1 MFYIKMKKV
10 MNRVNFWLLGF
21 LFAGMVFVSCEKD
34 EDVNVTNEA
43 EVLVEYL
50 ESANSPLQ
58 KDYVNSDLPSIML
71 AQDVRTLN
79 ATGDVYIVDI
89 RSAADFESGHI
100 ANAHNVALGDI
111 LTHLDNADLSDI
123 DKIAVVCYTGQTAG
137 YATSLLRLMGY
148 DNAFSMKWG
157 MCSWNEE
164 FAGKWKS
171 NMGNAYATQFTT
183 DVNTKGA
190 EGELPVLS
198 TGLETGQEILE
209 ARVNTLLTSSDE
221 GFGAAKITNQAV
233 LSNPDN
239 YYIINYWPQ
248 AHYEDPGHIPGAIQY
263 TPKQSLALNADLTT
277 LPTDKTI
284 VVYCYTGQ
292 TSAFLSAYLRL
303 LGYDAKS
310 LLFGANG
317 MIYDNMA
324 EIGHRFSDG
333 AVMGYEYE

>member
-1 MFYIKMKKV
+1 
-10 MNRVNFWLLGF
+10 MNRINFWLLGL
-21 LFAGMVFVSCEKD
+21 LFMGLNFVSCEKD
-34 EDVNVTNEA
+34 DDVDVVVDEA

-71 AQDVRTLN
+71 ASDVRTLN

-89 RSAADFESGHI
+89 RYAEDFAAGHI
-100 ANAHNVALGDI
+100 PNAHNVVLSNI
-111 LTHLDNADLSDI
+111 LTHLDNADLSGV

-137 YATSLLRLMGY
+137 YATSLLRLLGY

-157 MCSWNEE
+157 MSSWHED

-171 NMGNAYATQFTT
+171 NIGNAYATQFTT
-183 DVNTKGA
+183 ESNPKGA
-190 EGELPVLS
+190 EGELPELS
-198 TGLETGQEILE
+198 TGLETGQDILE

-233 LSNPDN
+233 VSNPDN

-263 TPKQSLALNADLTT
+263 TPKESLALNTDLTT

-292 TSAFLSAYLRL
+292 TSAFLTAYLRL

-317 MIYDNMA
+317 MIYNDMA
-324 EIGHRFSDG
+324 PIGHRFSDG
-333 AVMGYEYE
+333 AIMGYEYE